1 MGNIIKVDFSGRWS
15 QSLDQL
21 IERHIKEE
29 TFPGIEILFAQGPEI
44 LLHKAWGRQEAG
56 SDKSMGLNTVFD
68 IASLTKPV
76 ATTSLIMLLQ
86 EQGMLDLEEP
96 VATFLPE
103 FDNGA
108 KSKITL
114 RHLLTHMAGWDG
126 DLFHDTGCG
135 EDALSRY
142 ATDGPMKRAEIHFIR
157 KADGTIGWLRL
168 GSRAYKRIHP

>member
-44 LLHKAWGRQEAG
+44 LLHKTWGRQEAG
-56 SDKSMGLNTVFD
+56 SDKPMGLNTVFD

-96 VATFLPE
+96 VATFLPG
-103 FDNGA
+103 FGSGA

-114 RHLLTHMAGWDG
+114 RHLLTHTSGLPAWAN
-126 DLFHDTGCG
+126 LY
-135 EDALSRY
+135 EDSDSFEVARQ
-142 ATDGPMKRAEIHFIR
+142 
-157 KADGTIGWLRL
+157 RL
-168 GSRAYKRIHP
+168 MDINQEAPLDQRVIYSCLNFLLLGQ

>member
-21 IERHIKEE
+21 IEHHIKEE

-44 LLHKAWGRQEAG
+44 LLHKTWGHQEVG
-56 SDKSMGLNTVFD
+56 SDKPMGLNTVFD

-96 VATFLPE
+96 VATFLSE
-103 FDNGA
+103 FGNGA

-114 RHLLTHMAGWDG
+114 RHLLTHTSGLPAWANLYEDS
-126 DLFHDTGCG
+126 DLF
-135 EDALSRY
+135 EVARQ
-142 ATDGPMKRAEIHFIR
+142 
-157 KADGTIGWLRL
+157 RL
-168 GSRAYKRIHP
+168 MDISQEAPLDQRVIYSCLNLI

>member
-21 IERHIKEE
+21 MERHIKEE

-44 LLHKAWGRQEAG
+44 LLHKTWGRQEAG
-56 SDKSMGLNTVFD
+56 SDKPMGLNTVFD

-96 VATFLPE
+96 VATFLPG
-103 FDNGA
+103 FGNGA
-108 KSKITL
+108 TPPKAQGQYPFASVKSKETTPFEPITQEL
-114 RHLLTHMAGWDG
+114 YTL
-126 DLFHDTGCG
+126 
-135 EDALSRY
+135 
-142 ATDGPMKRAEIHFIR
+142 P
-157 KADGTIGWLRL
+157 
-168 GSRAYKRIHP
+168 